1 MIRWPADKAMVTA
14 QVSQVQEQ
22 PDSAAIP
29 LEPACAIRL
38 AGISAA
44 SEREQRASQKQ
55 VTRAGG
61 RRQ

>member
-38 AGISAA
+38 AAISAA
-44 SEREQRASQKQ
+44 SERAQRARS
-55 VTRAGG
+55 
-61 RRQ
+61 